1 MDRTCQN
8 SESCNPPVVNDSA
21 PPLLSCS
28 DLTLGYP
35 AASGWKAVVH
45 GITFRIERGQT
56 VALVGE
62 SGSGKSTIAKALV
75 RLIPTHS
82 GKLEWNGKDLAGLSM
97 QEFTPY
103 RKSIQLVFQDPWQA
117 LNPRLKVRQLL
128 EEPLVLHFPDLARRD
143 RLEKILALLDAVH
156 LPESLLERY
165 SSELS
170 GGQRQ
175 RILLAR
181 ALAVEPQLLI
191 CDEPVSALDVSIQA
205 QLLELLQEL
214 KQKQDLTY
222 LFISHDLAVVQQVAD
237 FVVVLKNG
245 ELVESATPDKLFPSP
260 EHPYTK
266 MLIDACPKW

>member
-1 MDRTCQN
+1 MVKTCQS
-8 SESCNPPVVNDSA
+8 SESYRSATVNESPA
-21 PPLLSCS
+21 PLLSCT

-35 AASGWKAVVH
+35 TPEGWKAVVH
-45 GITFRIERGQT
+45 GISFQVNNGQT

-75 RLIPTHS
+75 QLIPTHS
-82 GKLEWNGKDLAGLSM
+82 GRIAWKGQNVAGLSRR
-97 QEFTPY
+97 EFHPY
-103 RKSIQLVFQDPWQA
+103 RKAIQLVFQDPWQA
-117 LNPRLKVRQLL
+117 LNPRLKVAQLL
-128 EEPLVLHFPDLARRD
+128 EEPLILHFPETDKTKRSKRI
-143 RLEKILALLDAVH
+143 LELLDSVH
-156 LPESLLERY
+156 LPEGLLSRY
-165 SSELS
+165 STELS

-181 ALAVEPQLLI
+181 ALAVKPELLI

-214 KQKQDLTY
+214 KEKQDLTF

-237 FVVVLKNG
+237 FIVVLKNG
-245 ELVESATPDKLFPSP
+245 ELVESATPDKLFQTP